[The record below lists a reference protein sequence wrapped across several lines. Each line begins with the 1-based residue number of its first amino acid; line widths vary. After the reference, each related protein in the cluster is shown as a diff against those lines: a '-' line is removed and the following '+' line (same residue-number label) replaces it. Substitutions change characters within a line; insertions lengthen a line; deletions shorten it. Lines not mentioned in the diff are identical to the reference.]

1 MLIPQYQVLV
11 LTLSPIYTVSLN
23 ISTWRKSGLAS
34 NPLFILPGFFLH
46 FSLEL
51 SYGYLWFEG
60 NGKIPLGRQGIWR
73 GKEWALNRSTYIL
86 ISTHICHN
94 PRWQNWLELHSANSM
109 VVGSNPA
116 ACYSKFC
123 YFFILA
129 LPFFLLFPPFSLP
142 SQRNFP
148 ISFKPKV
155 AIARL

>member
-1 MLIPQYQVLV
+1 M
-11 LTLSPIYTVSLN
+11 
-23 ISTWRKSGLAS
+23 
-34 NPLFILPGFFLH
+34 
-46 FSLEL
+46 
-51 SYGYLWFEG
+51 
-60 NGKIPLGRQGIWR
+60 
-73 GKEWALNRSTYIL
+73 NRSTYIL

-123 YFFILA
+123 CFFILA

-155 AIARL
+155 AIVEFFQKMQRKVWYSILRVDAMPPSLKNLLFNPSIIFFLPGLCICHHPFQSKFFICRSKFD

>member
-1 MLIPQYQVLV
+1 MS
-11 LTLSPIYTVSLN
+11 LTHFNRQS
-23 ISTWRKSGLAS
+23 WRKRGLAS
-34 NPLFILPGFFLH
+34 NPLFIIPGFFLH

-51 SYGYLWFEG
+51 SYGYLRFEG

-73 GKEWALNRSTYIL
+73 GKVWAFNKNTYIL
-86 ISTHICHN
+86 ISTHIYHKT
-94 PRWQNWLELHSANSM
+94 RWQNWLRLHSANPM
-109 VVGSNPA
+109 VVGSYPTICN
-116 ACYSKFC
+116 SKFF

>member
-1 MLIPQYQVLV
+1 MVLEKKRLGVQPQNGIP
-11 LTLSPIYTVSLN
+11 
-23 ISTWRKSGLAS
+23 G
-34 NPLFILPGFFLH
+34 FILH
-46 FSLEL
+46 FPLEP
-51 SYGYLWFEG
+51 SYGYLRFEG

-86 ISTHICHN
+86 ISTHICHK
-94 PRWQNWLELHSANSM
+94 PRWQNWLGLHSANSM

>member
-1 MLIPQYQVLV
+1 MFLIENFMSLIEN
-11 LTLSPIYTVSLN
+11 LIILN

-34 NPLFILPGFFLH
+34 NPLFIIPGFFLH
-46 FSLEL
+46 ISLEL
-51 SYGYLWFEG
+51 SYGYLRFEG

-73 GKEWALNRSTYIL
+73 GKEWALDRNTYIL
-86 ISTHICHN
+86 ISTHFHHK

-109 VVGSNPA
+109 VVGSNPT
-116 ACYSKFC
+116 ACNSK
-123 YFFILA
+123 I
-129 LPFFLLFPPFSLP
+129 LLFLYPWPSIFSTFSSFSLP